1 MKVEFCMNKYI
12 QIDKYIDNYLYICID
27 KDRIFYESY
36 PKKANIN

>member
-1 MKVEFCMNKYI
+1 MNKYI

-36 PKKANIN
+36 PNLLPKKADINFD